1 MPDLHIRSIGIFD
14 KIQHCFSVR
23 RDAYFVVNLSE
34 RYFSEKEF
42 MDRIA
47 NIPCVNRTEPLLAN
61 KKSVSGDHS
70 FFPIIRQSAKP
81 TFNGR
86 GIKEAF
92 SFFKSLLNDIL
103 ASRTVRDSVYFQIQT
118 IQINFLCVMLF
129 VCFLVLRKRKMVLF
143 FPCRNRSD
151 SVRHGLFRAIIAEK
165 KMDNLRIPHRTRI
178 NRRLPLASRNPYY
191 QAPEI
196 YRTIP

>member
-1 MPDLHIRSIGIFD
+1 
-14 KIQHCFSVR
+14 
-23 RDAYFVVNLSE
+23 
-34 RYFSEKEF
+34 

-47 NIPCVNRTEPLLAN
+47 NIPCVNHTEPLLAN

-103 ASRTVRDSVYFQIQT
+103 DSRTVRDSVYFQIQT